1 MRDRLIRHLA
11 ESSPSAI
18 RTFGVPPTSRHLLA
32 YFTTSRASN
41 GGTEVIN
48 GVIELH
54 RRIAAASA
62 TSTTTG

>member
-1 MRDRLIRHLA
+1 MRDRLIRHFA
-11 ESSPSAI
+11 ECYPWVWRPADVDV
-18 RTFGVPPTSRHLLA
+18 TPA
-32 YFTTSRASN
+32 CFTTSRASN